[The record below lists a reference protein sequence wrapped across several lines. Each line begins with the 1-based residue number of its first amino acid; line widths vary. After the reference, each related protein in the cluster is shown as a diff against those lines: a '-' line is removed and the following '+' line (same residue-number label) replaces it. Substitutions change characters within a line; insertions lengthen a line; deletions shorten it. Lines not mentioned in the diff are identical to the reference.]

1 MILASPVKKAFSAKE
16 KRSTKVE
23 FNFGFQQ
30 LKDHYP
36 EAHCTLVFKNPFEL
50 LIATMLSAQCTDE
63 RVNKVTQ
70 VLFKKYPDAKSI
82 SKLEI
87 SVLEGLVRSTGFY
100 HNKAKNIKQC
110 CQILVRKYKGQ
121 VPKTMDQLYELPG
134 VGRKT
139 ANVVLGNAYHI
150 PSGVVVDTHVTRLAN
165 RMGWVQGL
173 DAVKIEQQLN
183 SMCPK
188 ENWVILSHYLIA
200 HGRAICKAR
209 SPQCEQCFLQSPC
222 PKLGV

>member
-1 MILASPVKKAFSAKE
+1 MKKVKNLGGVKKVKL
-16 KRSTKVE
+16 TKVE
-23 FNFGFQQ
+23 FNLGLQQ

-36 EAHCTLVFKNPFEL
+36 EAHCALVFKTPFEL

-63 RVNKVTQ
+63 RVNRVTET
-70 VLFKKYPDAKSI
+70 LFKKYPDAKSI

-87 SVLEGLVRSTGFY
+87 SELESLVHSTGFY

-110 CQILVRKYKGQ
+110 CQILVYKYKGQ
-121 VPKTMDQLYELPG
+121 VPMTMEQLYELPG

-139 ANVVLGNAYHI
+139 ANVVLGNAFNI
-150 PSGVVVDTHVTRLAN
+150 ASGVVVDTHVTRLVN
-165 RMGWVQGL
+165 RMGWLKGT

-183 SMCPK
+183 TMCPK
-188 ENWVILSHYLIA
+188 KDWIRLSHYLIS

-209 SPQCEQCFLQSPC
+209 SPQCQKCFLQSPC
-222 PKLGV
+222 PKRGV